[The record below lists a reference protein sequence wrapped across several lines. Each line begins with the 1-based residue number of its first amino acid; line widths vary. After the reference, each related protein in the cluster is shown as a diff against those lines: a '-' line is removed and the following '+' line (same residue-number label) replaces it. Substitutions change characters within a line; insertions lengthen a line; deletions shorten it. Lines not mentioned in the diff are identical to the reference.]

1 MKKDLSL
8 QLYPLV
14 KLAFSLIMGMQ
25 IETWL
30 NISFGGWIGLMV
42 VSLVISCLV
51 RNAKF
56 LKSIGLLFSV
66 GSLGGCLMGQAI
78 NKTNIN
84 LPSQPILYDAIVLTE
99 PVEHGRVMKMDLGIL
114 KDDVMFKAKA
124 SLLKDTVAARYKRL
138 HVGDGMRIY
147 SQLEH
152 PVNFIDSD
160 FDYPW
165 WLKTHGY
172 VGETF
177 IYYKNWNKVS
187 LDLRKLSYWNRA
199 LLVAKKVRKR
209 LLDQYHYAQ
218 IEGDNLAVLSAMTVG
233 DKTLLSRELKDD
245 YSVSGASHVLALS
258 GLHLSIIYGIL
269 FYILSLCKGVV
280 GMRFLR
286 KFGIKEIIIMVAI
299 WAYVGIVDFSPS
311 VVRSALMLTIY
322 SMVALLNRNKLSVN
336 TLALAAIIMLIIQPL
351 NLFDVGF
358 QLSFMAVLSITL
370 SSSLFYHLISAEFL
384 QRFWMLKWIWG
395 MLAVSIAAQLGTA
408 PLVAYYFGRFSCYFL
423 ITNMVVVPCVMFI
436 LYLAVVMFATVSLPQ
451 IHQVIT
457 ELVVMLTNLTNM
469 FLHWV
474 SSLPG
479 ASIDNIQISGL
490 QVFLI
495 YVFLFCCWL
504 LSIFFHERLK
514 FH

>member
-25 IETWL
+25 IETWF

-42 VSLVISCLV
+42 VSLAISCLV
-51 RNAKF
+51 GNAKF
-56 LKSIGLLFSV
+56 LKSIGLLFSI

-199 LLVAKKVRKR
+199 LLVAKQVRKR

-299 WAYVGIVDFSPS
+299 WTYVGIVDFSPS